1 MALFGSARDAS
12 LVRSVNRELINN
24 FVDMEVAFY
33 KLVLEDSRANIYD
46 ESDNKV
52 YYSPMRIPCLI
63 EKGEK
68 NYVGDDAGYDST
80 REGFFNFLRDDLKDS
95 NIKGNIGI
103 GHTRWATH
111 GVPNDVNAHPHSDN
125 SEEFAIIHNG
135 IIENYAEIKKD
146 LLEEGFEFKSDTD
159 TEVVAV
165 ELSRKWNGQLLK
177 TVTDVAKNLEGTY
190 ALVVTTTK
198 EEGTIV
204 AGRLMSPLVLGVGE
218 NEVFLASDSAA
229 ILEHTNKMIF
239 LENGDFV
246 EIKNGQYKLFDS
258 ELNEIER
265 EIQEIDWEVSEAE
278 KLGHDHFM
286 YKEILEQSEVIERTI
301 SGRLETTS
309 KEIPIKQ
316 DEASKYEKIWIV
328 ACGTAYHAG
337 LFGKDLFEKVLGVPV
352 SVELASEF
360 RYREPIVGEN
370 DLGIVISQSGET
382 MDTIAATELLK
393 ENGAHVLALVNVVG
407 SSLAR
412 MADSV
417 FYLHVGPE
425 IGVASTKAYLGM
437 LVGQLLL
444 AKHWDSANKLDVSF
458 DEIAELPKLIEE
470 TMDCEKQI
478 KDLSE
483 KIYKKNDIYFIGRGL
498 DYALAAEGAL
508 KLKEISY
515 LHAEALAAG
524 ELKHGT
530 LALIEDGTPIIV
542 TASQNHLLDKTTSNV
557 QEVIARGA
565 YVIAIGDNQSEK
577 LENISDEYV
586 TLPDSNEILTTV
598 ISIIPLQFIAYHVAN
613 LNGESIDQPR
623 NLAKSVTVE

>member
-1 MALFGSARDAS
+1 MCGIIGYSGPKQPLPILLGGLSR
-12 LVRSVNRELINN
+12 
-24 FVDMEVAFY
+24 
-33 KLVLEDSRANIYD
+33 LEYR
-46 ESDNKV
+46 
-52 YYSPMRIPCLI
+52 
-63 EKGEK
+63 
-68 NYVGDDAGYDST
+68 GYDSAGIAISDGENIIIEKK
-80 REGFFNFLRDDLKDS
+80 EGKLQVLKDHLLDTK
-95 NIKGNIGI
+95 IEGNIGI

-111 GVPNDVNAHPHSDN
+111 GVPSDENAHPHYDN
-125 SEEFAIIHNG
+125 NQDFALIHNG
-135 IIENYAEIKKD
+135 IIENYAEIK
-146 LLEEGFEFKSDTD
+146 EELQKEDYQFESETD

-165 ELSRKWNGQLLK
+165 ELSRQWTGNLLE
-177 TVTDVAKNLEGTY
+177 TVCKVAKELDGTY

-198 EEGTIV
+198 QSNTIV
-204 AGRLMSPLVLGVGE
+204 AGRMMSPLVLGVGDG
-218 NEVFLASDSAA
+218 EVFLASDSAA

-246 EIKNGQYKLFDS
+246 EIKNGNYQLFDI
-258 ELNEIER
+258 NMNKVTR
-265 EIQEIDWEVSEAE
+265 DIQEIDWEVSEAE
-278 KLGHDHFM
+278 KSGHDHYM

-301 SGRLETTS
+301 AGRLEVGS
-309 KEIPIKQ
+309 EEIPIDLKKAKQ
-316 DEASKYEKIWIV
+316 FEKIWIV

-393 ENGAHVLALVNVVG
+393 ENNSHVLALVNVVG

-417 FYLHVGPE
+417 LYLHVGPE

-444 AKHWDSANKLDVSF
+444 AKHWDESNKLETTF
-458 DEIAELPKLIEE
+458 NEIKQLPSLIKE
-470 TMDCEKQI
+470 TLKCEAQI
-478 KDLSE
+478 KEISKSINE
-483 KIYKKNDIYFIGRGL
+483 KKDIYFIGRGL

-530 LALIEDGTPIIV
+530 LALIQDGTPVIV
-542 TASQNHLLDKTTSNV
+542 TASQHHLLDKTTSNV
-557 QEVIARGA
+557 QEVKARGA
-565 YVIAIGDNQSEK
+565 YVIAIGDNSSKK
-577 LENISDEYV
+577 LQDISNDYV
-586 TLPDSNEILTTV
+586 TLPEASEMLSTIV
-598 ISIIPLQFIAYHVAN
+598 SIIPLQFIAYHVAN

>member
-1 MALFGSARDAS
+1 MCVIVGYSGPKETLPI
-12 LVRSVNRELINN
+12 LING
-24 FVDMEVAFY
+24 
-33 KLVLEDSRANIYD
+33 LSRLEYR
-46 ESDNKV
+46 
-52 YYSPMRIPCLI
+52 
-63 EKGEK
+63 
-68 NYVGDDAGYDST
+68 GYDSAGIAISDGDKIT
-80 REGFFNFLRDDLKDS
+80 VEKKEGKLDVLKNHLKDS
-95 NIKGNIGI
+95 NIQGNIGI

-125 SEEFAIIHNG
+125 SEEFAVIHNG
-135 IIENYAEIKKD
+135 IIENYAEIKKE

-165 ELSRKWNGQLLK
+165 ELSRKWNGELLK
-177 TVTDVAKNLEGTY
+177 TVTDVAKTLEGTY

-218 NEVFLASDSAA
+218 KEVFLASDSAA

-258 ELNEIER
+258 DLNEIER

-286 YKEILEQSEVIERTI
+286 YKEILEQAEVIERTI
-301 SGRLETTS
+301 SGRLELTS
-309 KEIPIKQ
+309 EEIPIKL

-360 RYREPIVGEN
+360 RYREPIVGAN

-444 AKHWDSANKLDVSF
+444 AKHWDSVSKLDVSF

-470 TMDCEKQI
+470 TMACEKQI
-478 KDLSE
+478 KDISE

-530 LALIEDGTPIIV
+530 LALIQDGTPIIV

-565 YVIAIGDNQSEK
+565 YVIAIGDNQSKK
-577 LENISDEYV
+577 LENISNEYV

-613 LNGESIDQPR
+613 LKGESIDQPR

>member
-1 MALFGSARDAS
+1 MCGIVGYSGPKEPLPILLGGLSR
-12 LVRSVNRELINN
+12 
-24 FVDMEVAFY
+24 
-33 KLVLEDSRANIYD
+33 LEYR
-46 ESDNKV
+46 
-52 YYSPMRIPCLI
+52 
-63 EKGEK
+63 
-68 NYVGDDAGYDST
+68 GYDSSGIAILNNNELIVEKK
-80 REGFFNFLRDDLKDS
+80 EGKLSSLIQHLDGKT
-95 NIKGNIGI
+95 IKGSIGI

-111 GVPNDVNAHPHSDN
+111 GVPSDKNAHPHSDN
-125 SEEFAIIHNG
+125 QNEFAIIHNG
-135 IIENYAEIKKD
+135 IVENYSEMKNELI
-146 LLEEGFEFKSDTD
+146 EQGYTFSSDTD

-165 ELSRKWNGQLLK
+165 ELSKEWSGDLLE
-177 TVTDVAKNLEGTY
+177 TVLNVAKKLEGTY
-190 ALVVTTTK
+190 ALVVTTVK
-198 EEGTIV
+198 QPDVIV
-204 AGRLMSPLVLGVGE
+204 AGRMMSPLVLGVGDD
-218 NEVFLASDSAA
+218 EVFLASDSAA

-246 EIKNGQYKLFDS
+246 KIENGNFELFDINKNKIS
-258 ELNEIER
+258 R
-265 EIQEIDWEVSEAE
+265 EIQVIDWEVSEAE
-278 KLGHDHFM
+278 KGGHDHFM
-286 YKEILEQSEVIERTI
+286 YKEILEQPEVIERTI
-301 SGRLETTS
+301 SGRLAGSESDIPIS
-309 KEIPIKQ
+309 KE
-316 DEASKYEKIWIV
+316 EAQKFEKIWIV

-360 RYREPIVGEN
+360 RYREPIVGKN

-393 ENGAHVLALVNVVG
+393 ENDAHVLAFVNVVG
-407 SSLAR
+407 SSIAR

-417 FYLHVGPE
+417 LYLHVGPE

-437 LVGQLLL
+437 LIGQLLV
-444 AKHWDSANKLDVSF
+444 AKHWDEENKLNISY
-458 DEIAELPKLIEE
+458 DEINGLPKLIQE
-470 TMDCEKQI
+470 TLNCEDQI
-478 KDLSE
+478 KRLSK
-483 KIYKKNDIYFIGRGL
+483 KISKKKDIYFIGRGL

-530 LALIEDGTPIIV
+530 LALIEDDTPVIV

-565 YVIAIGDNQSEK
+565 YVISIGDNSSKK
-577 LENISDEYV
+577 LEDISNEYV
-586 TLPDSNEILTTV
+586 TLPTTSEV
-598 ISIIPLQFIAYHVAN
+598 LSTIISIIPLQFIAYHVAN

>member
-1 MALFGSARDAS
+1 MCGIIGYSGPKQPLPILLDGLSR
-12 LVRSVNRELINN
+12 
-24 FVDMEVAFY
+24 
-33 KLVLEDSRANIYD
+33 LEYR
-46 ESDNKV
+46 
-52 YYSPMRIPCLI
+52 
-63 EKGEK
+63 
-68 NYVGDDAGYDST
+68 GYDSAGIAIT
-80 REGFFNFLRDDLKDS
+80 DGQNLTIEKKEGKLQVLKDHLFDKEI
-95 NIKGNIGI
+95 NGNIGI

-111 GVPNDVNAHPHSDN
+111 GVPSDENAHPHYDRN
-125 SEEFAIIHNG
+125 KDFAIIHNG
-135 IIENYAEIKKD
+135 IIENYAEMK
-146 LLEEGFEFKSDTD
+146 EELQSDDYQFESETD

-165 ELSRKWNGQLLK
+165 ELSKQWTGNLLE
-177 TVTDVAKNLEGTY
+177 TVCKVAKELDGTY

-198 EEGTIV
+198 QSDTIV
-204 AGRLMSPLVLGVGE
+204 AGRMMSPLVLGVGE
-218 NEVFLASDSAA
+218 GEVFLASDSAA

-246 EIKNGQYKLFDS
+246 EIKDGSYQLFDINMNKIS
-258 ELNEIER
+258 R
-265 EIQEIDWEVSEAE
+265 EVQEIDWKVSEAE
-278 KLGHDHFM
+278 KSGHDHFM
-286 YKEILEQSEVIERTI
+286 YKEILEQAEVIERTI
-301 SGRLETTS
+301 TGRLEIGS
-309 KEIPIKQ
+309 EEIPVDLNKAKQ
-316 DEASKYEKIWIV
+316 FEKIWIV

-360 RYREPIVGEN
+360 RYREPIVGKN
-370 DLGIVISQSGET
+370 DLAIVISQSGET

-393 ENGAHVLALVNVVG
+393 ENNVHVLALVNVVG

-417 FYLHVGPE
+417 LYLHVGPE

-444 AKHWDSANKLDVSF
+444 AKHWDESENLETTF
-458 DEIAELPKLIEE
+458 DEIKQLPSLIKE
-470 TMDCEKQI
+470 TLKCETQI
-478 KDLSE
+478 KEISKSINE
-483 KIYKKNDIYFIGRGL
+483 KKDIYFIGRGL

-530 LALIEDGTPIIV
+530 LALIENGTPVIV
-542 TASQNHLLDKTTSNV
+542 TASQHHLLDKTTSNV
-557 QEVIARGA
+557 QEVKARGA
-565 YVIAIGDNQSEK
+565 YVIAIGDNSSKK
-577 LENISDEYV
+577 LQDISNDYV
-586 TLPDSNEILTTV
+586 TLPEASEMLSTIV
-598 ISIIPLQFIAYHVAN
+598 SIIPLQFIAYHVAN

>member
-1 MALFGSARDAS
+1 MCGIIGYSGPKQPLPI
-12 LVRSVNRELINN
+12 L
-24 FVDMEVAFY
+24 
-33 KLVLEDSRANIYD
+33 LEGLSRLEY
-46 ESDNKV
+46 
-52 YYSPMRIPCLI
+52 R
-63 EKGEK
+63 
-68 NYVGDDAGYDST
+68 GYDSAGIAIT
-80 REGFFNFLRDDLKDS
+80 DGPNLTIEKKEGKLQVLKDHLL
-95 NIKGNIGI
+95 NKEINGNIGI

-111 GVPNDVNAHPHSDN
+111 GVPSDENAHPHYDRN
-125 SEEFAIIHNG
+125 KDFAIIHNG
-135 IIENYAEIKKD
+135 IIENYAEMK
-146 LLEEGFEFKSDTD
+146 EELQSDDYQFESETD

-165 ELSRKWNGQLLK
+165 ELSKQWTGNLLE
-177 TVTDVAKNLEGTY
+177 TVCKVAKELDGTY

-198 EEGTIV
+198 QSDTIV
-204 AGRLMSPLVLGVGE
+204 AGRMMSPLVLGVGE
-218 NEVFLASDSAA
+218 GEVFLASDSAA

-246 EIKNGQYKLFDS
+246 EIKDGSYQLFDINMNKIS
-258 ELNEIER
+258 R
-265 EIQEIDWEVSEAE
+265 EVQEIDWKVSEAE
-278 KLGHDHFM
+278 KSGHDHFM
-286 YKEILEQSEVIERTI
+286 YKEILEQAEVIERTLT
-301 SGRLETTS
+301 GRLEIGS
-309 KEIPIKQ
+309 EEIPVDFNKAKQ
-316 DEASKYEKIWIV
+316 FEKIWIV

-393 ENGAHVLALVNVVG
+393 ENNAHVLALVNVVG

-417 FYLHVGPE
+417 LYLHVGPE

-444 AKHWDSANKLDVSF
+444 AKHWDESENLETTF
-458 DEIAELPKLIEE
+458 DEIKQLPFLIKE
-470 TMDCEKQI
+470 TLKCESQI
-478 KDLSE
+478 KEISKSINE
-483 KIYKKNDIYFIGRGL
+483 KKDIYFIGRGL

-530 LALIEDGTPIIV
+530 LALIENGTPVIV
-542 TASQNHLLDKTTSNV
+542 TASQHHLLDKTTSNV
-557 QEVIARGA
+557 QEVKARGA
-565 YVIAIGDNQSEK
+565 YVIAIGDNSSKK
-577 LENISDEYV
+577 LQDISNDYV
-586 TLPDSNEILTTV
+586 TLPEASEMLSTIV
-598 ISIIPLQFIAYHVAN
+598 SIIPLQFIAYHVAN

>member
-1 MALFGSARDAS
+1 MCGIIGYSGPKQTLPILLGGLSR
-12 LVRSVNRELINN
+12 
-24 FVDMEVAFY
+24 
-33 KLVLEDSRANIYD
+33 LEYR
-46 ESDNKV
+46 
-52 YYSPMRIPCLI
+52 
-63 EKGEK
+63 
-68 NYVGDDAGYDST
+68 GYDSAGIAIT
-80 REGFFNFLRDDLKDS
+80 DGENLIIEKKEGKLQVLKDHLLDKE
-95 NIKGNIGI
+95 IKGNIGI

-111 GVPNDVNAHPHSDN
+111 GGPSDKNAHPHHDN
-125 SEEFAIIHNG
+125 NQDFAIIHNG
-135 IIENYAEIKKD
+135 IIENYAEMKEE
-146 LLEEGFEFKSDTD
+146 LLKEGYQFESETD
-159 TEVVAV
+159 TEVIAV
-165 ELSRKWNGQLLK
+165 ELSKQWTGNLLE
-177 TVTDVAKNLEGTY
+177 TVCQVAKDLDGTY
-190 ALVVTTTK
+190 ALVVTTVKQTN
-198 EEGTIV
+198 TIV
-204 AGRLMSPLVLGVGE
+204 AGRMMSPLVLGVGDD
-218 NEVFLASDSAA
+218 EVFLASDSAA

-246 EIKNGQYKLFDS
+246 EIKDGRYQLFDI
-258 ELNEIER
+258 NMNTITR

-278 KLGHDHFM
+278 KSGHDHFM
-286 YKEILEQSEVIERTI
+286 YKEILEQAEVIERTI
-301 SGRLETTS
+301 NGRLEVGS
-309 KEIPIKQ
+309 EEIPVDSKQ
-316 DEASKYEKIWIV
+316 AKQFEKIWIV

-393 ENGAHVLALVNVVG
+393 DNNSHVLALVNVVG

-417 FYLHVGPE
+417 LYLHVGPE

-444 AKHWDSANKLDVSF
+444 AKHWDESNKLETTF
-458 DEIAELPKLIEE
+458 DEIKQLPSLIKE
-470 TMDCEKQI
+470 TLKCEAQI
-478 KDLSE
+478 KEIS
-483 KIYKKNDIYFIGRGL
+483 KSINKKKDIYFIGRGL

-530 LALIEDGTPIIV
+530 LALIEDGTPVIV
-542 TASQNHLLDKTTSNV
+542 TASQHHLLDKTTSNV
-557 QEVIARGA
+557 QEVKARGA
-565 YVIAIGDNQSEK
+565 FVIAIGDNSSKK
-577 LENISDEYV
+577 LQDISNDYV
-586 TLPDSNEILTTV
+586 TLPEASEMLSTIV
-598 ISIIPLQFIAYHVAN
+598 SIIPLQFIAYHVAN

>member
-1 MALFGSARDAS
+1 MCGIIGYSGQ
-12 LVRSVNRELINN
+12 REPLPILL
-24 FVDMEVAFY
+24 DG
-33 KLVLEDSRANIYD
+33 LSRLEYR
-46 ESDNKV
+46 
-52 YYSPMRIPCLI
+52 
-63 EKGEK
+63 
-68 NYVGDDAGYDST
+68 GYDSAGIAIIDGESLT
-80 REGFFNFLRDDLKDS
+80 IEKKEGKLQVLKDHLVDKEI
-95 NIKGNIGI
+95 NGNIGI

-111 GVPNDVNAHPHSDN
+111 GVPSDENAHPHYDN
-125 SEEFAIIHNG
+125 NQDFAIIHNG
-135 IIENYAEIKKD
+135 IIENYAEMKEV
-146 LLEEGFEFKSDTD
+146 LLNENNEFKSETD

-165 ELSRKWNGQLLK
+165 ELSRQWTGNLLE
-177 TVTDVAKNLEGTY
+177 TVCNVAKGLEGTY
-190 ALVVTTTK
+190 ALVVTTIK
-198 EEGTIV
+198 EPETIV
-204 AGRLMSPLVLGVGE
+204 AGRMMSPLVLGVGE
-218 NEVFLASDSAA
+218 DEVFLASDSAA

-246 EIKNGQYKLFDS
+246 EIKNGQYQLFDIDM
-258 ELNEIER
+258 NEITR
-265 EIQEIDWEVSEAE
+265 EVQVIDWEVSEAE
-278 KLGHDHFM
+278 KSGHDHFM

-301 SGRLETTS
+301 TGRLELGS
-309 KEIPIKQ
+309 EQIPIDLKH
-316 DEASKYEKIWIV
+316 AKKFEKIWIV

-337 LFGKDLFEKVLGVPV
+337 LFGKDLFEKVLGIPV

-360 RYREPIVGEN
+360 RYREPIVGKN

-393 ENGAHVLALVNVVG
+393 DNGSHVLALVNVVG

-417 FYLHVGPE
+417 LYLHVGPE

-444 AKHWDSANKLDVSF
+444 AKHWDELNKLETSF
-458 DEIAELPKLIEE
+458 DEISELPFLIKKALE
-470 TMDCEKQI
+470 CEPQI
-478 KDLSE
+478 KEISKSIND
-483 KIYKKNDIYFIGRGL
+483 KKDIYFIGRGL

-530 LALIEDGTPIIV
+530 LALIEKGTPVVV
-542 TASQNHLLDKTTSNV
+542 TASQHHLLDKTTSNV
-557 QEVIARGA
+557 QEVKARGA
-565 YVIAIGDNQSEK
+565 YVIAIGDNSSKK
-577 LENISDEYV
+577 LQDISDNYV
-586 TLPDSNEILTTV
+586 TLPEASEMLSTI

>member
-1 MALFGSARDAS
+1 MCGIVGYSGPKEPLPILLGGLSR
-12 LVRSVNRELINN
+12 
-24 FVDMEVAFY
+24 
-33 KLVLEDSRANIYD
+33 LEYR
-46 ESDNKV
+46 
-52 YYSPMRIPCLI
+52 
-63 EKGEK
+63 
-68 NYVGDDAGYDST
+68 GYDSAGIAILNNNDLIVEKK
-80 REGFFNFLRDDLKDS
+80 EGKLSSLVQHLEGKT
-95 NIKGNIGI
+95 IKGNIGI

-111 GVPNDVNAHPHSDN
+111 GVPSDKNAHPHSDN
-125 SEEFAIIHNG
+125 QNEFAIIHNG
-135 IIENYAEIKKD
+135 IVENYSEMKNELI
-146 LLEEGFEFKSDTD
+146 EQGYTFSSDTD

-165 ELSRKWNGQLLK
+165 ELSKEWSGDLLE
-177 TVTDVAKNLEGTY
+177 TVLNVAKKLEGTY
-190 ALVVTTTK
+190 ALVVTTVK
-198 EEGTIV
+198 QPDVIV
-204 AGRLMSPLVLGVGE
+204 AGRMMSPLVLGVGDD
-218 NEVFLASDSAA
+218 EVFLASDSAA

-246 EIKNGQYKLFDS
+246 KIENGHFELFDINKNKIS
-258 ELNEIER
+258 R
-265 EIQEIDWEVSEAE
+265 EIQVIDWEVSEAE
-278 KLGHDHFM
+278 KGGHDHFM
-286 YKEILEQSEVIERTI
+286 YKEILEQPEVIERTI
-301 SGRLETTS
+301 SGRLAGIESDMPIS
-309 KEIPIKQ
+309 KE
-316 DEASKYEKIWIV
+316 EAQKFEKIWIV

-360 RYREPIVGEN
+360 RYREPIVGKN

-393 ENGAHVLALVNVVG
+393 ENDAHVLAFVNVVG

-417 FYLHVGPE
+417 LYLHVGPE

-437 LVGQLLL
+437 LIGQLLV
-444 AKHWDSANKLDVSF
+444 AKHWDEENKLNISY
-458 DEIAELPKLIEE
+458 DEINELPKLIQE
-470 TMDCEKQI
+470 TLNCEDQI
-478 KDLSE
+478 KSLSK
-483 KIYKKNDIYFIGRGL
+483 KISKKKDIYFIGRGL

-530 LALIEDGTPIIV
+530 LALIEDDTPVIV

-565 YVIAIGDNQSEK
+565 YVISIGDNSSKK
-577 LENISDEYV
+577 LEDISNEYV
-586 TLPDSNEILTTV
+586 TLPTTSEV
-598 ISIIPLQFIAYHVAN
+598 LSTIISIIPLQFIAYHVAN

>member
-1 MALFGSARDAS
+1 MCGIIGYSGPKQPLPI
-12 LVRSVNRELINN
+12 L
-24 FVDMEVAFY
+24 
-33 KLVLEDSRANIYD
+33 LEGLSRLEY
-46 ESDNKV
+46 
-52 YYSPMRIPCLI
+52 R
-63 EKGEK
+63 
-68 NYVGDDAGYDST
+68 GYDSAGIAIT
-80 REGFFNFLRDDLKDS
+80 DGPNLTIEKKEGKLQVLKDHLL
-95 NIKGNIGI
+95 NKEIKGNIGI

-111 GVPNDVNAHPHSDN
+111 GVPSDENAHPHYDRN
-125 SEEFAIIHNG
+125 KDFAIIHNG
-135 IIENYAEIKKD
+135 IIENYAEMK
-146 LLEEGFEFKSDTD
+146 EELQSDDYQFESETD

-165 ELSRKWNGQLLK
+165 ELSKQWTGNLLE
-177 TVTDVAKNLEGTY
+177 TVCKVAKELDGTY

-198 EEGTIV
+198 QSDTIV
-204 AGRLMSPLVLGVGE
+204 AGRMMSPLVLGVGE
-218 NEVFLASDSAA
+218 GEVFLASDSAA

-246 EIKNGQYKLFDS
+246 EIKDGSYQLFDINMNKIS
-258 ELNEIER
+258 R
-265 EIQEIDWEVSEAE
+265 EVQEIDWEVSEAE
-278 KLGHDHFM
+278 KSGHDHFM
-286 YKEILEQSEVIERTI
+286 YKEILEQAEVIERTI
-301 SGRLETTS
+301 TGRLEIGS
-309 KEIPIKQ
+309 EEIPVDFNKAKQ
-316 DEASKYEKIWIV
+316 FEKIWIV

-393 ENGAHVLALVNVVG
+393 ENNAHVLALVNVVG

-417 FYLHVGPE
+417 LYLHVGPE

-444 AKHWDSANKLDVSF
+444 AKHWDESENLETTF
-458 DEIAELPKLIEE
+458 DEIKQLPFLIKE
-470 TMDCEKQI
+470 TLKCESQI
-478 KDLSE
+478 KEISKSINE
-483 KIYKKNDIYFIGRGL
+483 KKDIYFIGRGL

-530 LALIEDGTPIIV
+530 LALIENGTPVIV
-542 TASQNHLLDKTTSNV
+542 TASQHHLLDKTTSNV
-557 QEVIARGA
+557 QEVKARGA
-565 YVIAIGDNQSEK
+565 YVIAIGDNSSKK
-577 LENISDEYV
+577 LQDISNDYV
-586 TLPDSNEILTTV
+586 TLPEASEMLSTIV
-598 ISIIPLQFIAYHVAN
+598 SIIPLQFIAYHVAN

>member
-1 MALFGSARDAS
+1 MCGIIGYSGPKQPLPILLDGLSR
-12 LVRSVNRELINN
+12 
-24 FVDMEVAFY
+24 
-33 KLVLEDSRANIYD
+33 LEYR
-46 ESDNKV
+46 
-52 YYSPMRIPCLI
+52 
-63 EKGEK
+63 
-68 NYVGDDAGYDST
+68 GYDSAGIAIT
-80 REGFFNFLRDDLKDS
+80 DGQNLTIEKKEGKLQVLKDHLFDKEI
-95 NIKGNIGI
+95 NGNIGI

-111 GVPNDVNAHPHSDN
+111 GVPSDENAHPHYDRN
-125 SEEFAIIHNG
+125 KDFAIIHNG
-135 IIENYAEIKKD
+135 IIENYAEMK
-146 LLEEGFEFKSDTD
+146 EELQSDDYQFESETD

-165 ELSRKWNGQLLK
+165 ELSKQWTGNLLE
-177 TVTDVAKNLEGTY
+177 TVCKVAKELDGTY

-198 EEGTIV
+198 QSDTIV
-204 AGRLMSPLVLGVGE
+204 AGRMMSPLVLGVGE
-218 NEVFLASDSAA
+218 GEVFLASDSAA

-239 LENGDFV
+239 IENGDFV
-246 EIKNGQYKLFDS
+246 EIKDGSYQLFDINMNKIS
-258 ELNEIER
+258 R
-265 EIQEIDWEVSEAE
+265 EVQEIDWEVSEAE
-278 KLGHDHFM
+278 KSGHDHFM
-286 YKEILEQSEVIERTI
+286 YKEILEQAEVIERTI
-301 SGRLETTS
+301 TGRLEIGS
-309 KEIPIKQ
+309 EEIPVDLNKAKQ
-316 DEASKYEKIWIV
+316 FEKIWIV

-360 RYREPIVGEN
+360 RYREPIVGKN

-393 ENGAHVLALVNVVG
+393 ENNAHVLALVNVVG

-417 FYLHVGPE
+417 LYLHVGPE

-444 AKHWDSANKLDVSF
+444 AKHWDESENLETTF
-458 DEIAELPKLIEE
+458 DEIKQLPFLIKE
-470 TMDCEKQI
+470 TLKCESQI
-478 KDLSE
+478 KEISKSINE
-483 KIYKKNDIYFIGRGL
+483 KKDIYFIGRGL

-530 LALIEDGTPIIV
+530 LALIENGTPVIV
-542 TASQNHLLDKTTSNV
+542 TASQHHLLDKTTSNV
-557 QEVIARGA
+557 QEVKARGA
-565 YVIAIGDNQSEK
+565 YVIAIGDNSSKK
-577 LENISDEYV
+577 LQDISNDYV
-586 TLPDSNEILTTV
+586 TLPEASEMLSTIV
-598 ISIIPLQFIAYHVAN
+598 SIIPLQFIAYHVAN

>member
-1 MALFGSARDAS
+1 MCGIIGYSGQRKPLPILLDGLSR
-12 LVRSVNRELINN
+12 
-24 FVDMEVAFY
+24 
-33 KLVLEDSRANIYD
+33 LEYR
-46 ESDNKV
+46 
-52 YYSPMRIPCLI
+52 
-63 EKGEK
+63 
-68 NYVGDDAGYDST
+68 GYDSAGIAIIDGESLT
-80 REGFFNFLRDDLKDS
+80 IEKKEGKLQVLKDHLVDKEI
-95 NIKGNIGI
+95 NGNIGI

-111 GVPNDVNAHPHSDN
+111 GVPSDENAHPHYDN
-125 SEEFAIIHNG
+125 NQDFAIIHNG
-135 IIENYAEIKKD
+135 IIENYAEMKEV
-146 LLEEGFEFKSDTD
+146 LLNENYEFKSETD

-165 ELSRKWNGQLLK
+165 ELSRQWTGNLLE
-177 TVTDVAKNLEGTY
+177 TVCNVAKGLEGTY
-190 ALVVTTTK
+190 ALVVITIK
-198 EEGTIV
+198 DPETIV
-204 AGRLMSPLVLGVGE
+204 AGRMMSPLVLGVGE
-218 NEVFLASDSAA
+218 DEVFLASDSAA

-246 EIKNGQYKLFDS
+246 EIKNGQYQLFDIDM
-258 ELNEIER
+258 NEITR
-265 EIQEIDWEVSEAE
+265 EVQLIDWEVSEAE
-278 KLGHDHFM
+278 KSGHDHFM

-301 SGRLETTS
+301 TGRLELGS
-309 KEIPIKQ
+309 EQIPIDLEHAK
-316 DEASKYEKIWIV
+316 KFEKIWIV

-337 LFGKDLFEKVLGVPV
+337 LFGKDLFEKVLGIPV

-360 RYREPIVGEN
+360 RYREPIVGKN

-393 ENGAHVLALVNVVG
+393 DNGSHVLALVNVVG

-417 FYLHVGPE
+417 LYLHVGPE

-444 AKHWDSANKLDVSF
+444 AKHWDEFNKLETSF
-458 DEIAELPKLIEE
+458 DEISELPFLIKKALE
-470 TMDCEKQI
+470 CEPQI
-478 KDLSE
+478 KEISKSIND
-483 KIYKKNDIYFIGRGL
+483 KKDIYFIGRGL

-530 LALIEDGTPIIV
+530 LALIEKGTPVVV
-542 TASQNHLLDKTTSNV
+542 TASQHHLLDKTTSNV
-557 QEVIARGA
+557 QEVKARGA
-565 YVIAIGDNQSEK
+565 YVIAIGDNSSKK
-577 LENISDEYV
+577 LQDISDNYV
-586 TLPDSNEILTTV
+586 TLPEASEMLSTI

>member
-1 MALFGSARDAS
+1 MCGIIGYSGPKQPLPILLDGLSR
-12 LVRSVNRELINN
+12 
-24 FVDMEVAFY
+24 
-33 KLVLEDSRANIYD
+33 LEYR
-46 ESDNKV
+46 
-52 YYSPMRIPCLI
+52 
-63 EKGEK
+63 
-68 NYVGDDAGYDST
+68 GYDSAGIAIT
-80 REGFFNFLRDDLKDS
+80 DGPNLTIEKKEGKLQVLKDHLL
-95 NIKGNIGI
+95 NTEIKGNIGI

-111 GVPNDVNAHPHSDN
+111 GVPSDENAHPHYDRN
-125 SEEFAIIHNG
+125 KDFAIIHNG
-135 IIENYAEIKKD
+135 IIENYAEMK
-146 LLEEGFEFKSDTD
+146 EELQSDDYQFESETD

-165 ELSRKWNGQLLK
+165 ELSKQWTGNLLE
-177 TVTDVAKNLEGTY
+177 TVCKVAKELDGTY

-198 EEGTIV
+198 QSDTIV
-204 AGRLMSPLVLGVGE
+204 AGRMMSPLVLGVGE
-218 NEVFLASDSAA
+218 GEVFLASDSAA

-246 EIKNGQYKLFDS
+246 EIKDGSYQLFDINMNKIS
-258 ELNEIER
+258 R
-265 EIQEIDWEVSEAE
+265 EVQEIDWEVSEAE
-278 KLGHDHFM
+278 KSGHDHFM
-286 YKEILEQSEVIERTI
+286 YKEILEQAEVIERTI
-301 SGRLETTS
+301 TGRLEIGS
-309 KEIPIKQ
+309 EEIPVDFNKAKQ
-316 DEASKYEKIWIV
+316 FEKIWIV

-393 ENGAHVLALVNVVG
+393 ENNAHVLALVNVVG

-417 FYLHVGPE
+417 LYLHVGPE

-444 AKHWDSANKLDVSF
+444 AKHWDESDNLETTF
-458 DEIAELPKLIEE
+458 DEIKQLPLLIKE
-470 TMDCEKQI
+470 TLKCESQI
-478 KDLSE
+478 KEISKSINE
-483 KIYKKNDIYFIGRGL
+483 KKDIYFIGRGL

-530 LALIEDGTPIIV
+530 LALIENGTPVIV
-542 TASQNHLLDKTTSNV
+542 TASQHHLLDKTTSNV
-557 QEVIARGA
+557 QEVKARGA
-565 YVIAIGDNQSEK
+565 YVIAIGDNSSKK
-577 LENISDEYV
+577 LQDISNDYV
-586 TLPDSNEILTTV
+586 TLPEASEMLSTIV
-598 ISIIPLQFIAYHVAN
+598 SIIPLQFIAYHVAN

>member
-1 MALFGSARDAS
+1 MCGIIGYSGPKQPLPILLDGLSR
-12 LVRSVNRELINN
+12 
-24 FVDMEVAFY
+24 
-33 KLVLEDSRANIYD
+33 LEYR
-46 ESDNKV
+46 
-52 YYSPMRIPCLI
+52 
-63 EKGEK
+63 
-68 NYVGDDAGYDST
+68 GYDSAGIAIT
-80 REGFFNFLRDDLKDS
+80 DGQNLTIEKKEGKLQVLKDHLL
-95 NIKGNIGI
+95 NKEINGNIGI

-111 GVPNDVNAHPHSDN
+111 GVPSDENAHPHYDRN
-125 SEEFAIIHNG
+125 KDFAIIHNG
-135 IIENYAEIKKD
+135 IIENYAEMK
-146 LLEEGFEFKSDTD
+146 EELQSDDYQFESETD

-165 ELSRKWNGQLLK
+165 ELSKQWTGNLLE
-177 TVTDVAKNLEGTY
+177 TVCKVAKELDGTY

-198 EEGTIV
+198 QSDTIV
-204 AGRLMSPLVLGVGE
+204 AGRMMSPLVLGVGE
-218 NEVFLASDSAA
+218 GEVFLASDSAA

-246 EIKNGQYKLFDS
+246 EIKDGSYQLFDINMNKIS
-258 ELNEIER
+258 R
-265 EIQEIDWEVSEAE
+265 EVQEIDWEVSEAE
-278 KLGHDHFM
+278 KSGHDHFM
-286 YKEILEQSEVIERTI
+286 YKEILEQAEVIERTI
-301 SGRLETTS
+301 TGRLEIGS
-309 KEIPIKQ
+309 EEIPVDLNMAKQ
-316 DEASKYEKIWIV
+316 FEKIWIV

-393 ENGAHVLALVNVVG
+393 ENNAHVLALVNVVG

-417 FYLHVGPE
+417 LYLHVGPE

-444 AKHWDSANKLDVSF
+444 AKHWDESDNLETTF
-458 DEIAELPKLIEE
+458 DEIKQLPLLIKE
-470 TMDCEKQI
+470 TLKCESQI
-478 KDLSE
+478 KEISKSINE
-483 KIYKKNDIYFIGRGL
+483 KKDIYFIGRGL

-530 LALIEDGTPIIV
+530 LALIENGTPVIV
-542 TASQNHLLDKTTSNV
+542 TASQHHLLDKTTSNV
-557 QEVIARGA
+557 QEVRARGA
-565 YVIAIGDNQSEK
+565 YVIAIGDNSSKK
-577 LENISDEYV
+577 LQDISNDYV
-586 TLPDSNEILTTV
+586 TLPEASEMLSTIV
-598 ISIIPLQFIAYHVAN
+598 SIIPLQFIAYHVAN

>member
-1 MALFGSARDAS
+1 MCGIVGYSGPKEPLPILLGGLSR
-12 LVRSVNRELINN
+12 
-24 FVDMEVAFY
+24 
-33 KLVLEDSRANIYD
+33 LEYR
-46 ESDNKV
+46 
-52 YYSPMRIPCLI
+52 
-63 EKGEK
+63 
-68 NYVGDDAGYDST
+68 GYDSAGIAILNNNDLIVEKK
-80 REGFFNFLRDDLKDS
+80 EGKLSSLVQHLEGKT
-95 NIKGNIGI
+95 IKGNIGI

-111 GVPNDVNAHPHSDN
+111 GVPSDKNAHPHLDN
-125 SEEFAIIHNG
+125 QNEFAIIHNG
-135 IIENYAEIKKD
+135 IVENYSEMKNELI
-146 LLEEGFEFKSDTD
+146 EQGYTFSSDTD

-165 ELSRKWNGQLLK
+165 ELSKEWSGDLLE
-177 TVTDVAKNLEGTY
+177 TVLNVAKKLEGTY
-190 ALVVTTTK
+190 ALVVTTVK
-198 EEGTIV
+198 QPDVIV
-204 AGRLMSPLVLGVGE
+204 AGRMMSPLVLGVGDD
-218 NEVFLASDSAA
+218 EVFLASDSAA

-246 EIKNGQYKLFDS
+246 KIENGHFELFDINKNKIS
-258 ELNEIER
+258 R
-265 EIQEIDWEVSEAE
+265 EIQVIDWEVSEAE
-278 KLGHDHFM
+278 KGGHDHFM
-286 YKEILEQSEVIERTI
+286 YKEILEQPEVIERTI
-301 SGRLETTS
+301 SGRLAGIESDIPIS
-309 KEIPIKQ
+309 KE
-316 DEASKYEKIWIV
+316 EAQKFEKIWIV

-360 RYREPIVGEN
+360 RYREPIVGKN

-393 ENGAHVLALVNVVG
+393 ENDAHVLAFVNVVG

-417 FYLHVGPE
+417 LYLHVGPE

-437 LVGQLLL
+437 LIGQLLV
-444 AKHWDSANKLDVSF
+444 AKHWDEENKLNISY
-458 DEIAELPKLIEE
+458 DEINELPKLIQE
-470 TMDCEKQI
+470 TLNCEDQI
-478 KDLSE
+478 KSLSK
-483 KIYKKNDIYFIGRGL
+483 KISKKKDIYFIGRGL

-530 LALIEDGTPIIV
+530 LALIEDDTPVIV

-565 YVIAIGDNQSEK
+565 YVISIGDNSSKK
-577 LENISDEYV
+577 LEDISNEYV
-586 TLPDSNEILTTV
+586 TLPTTSEV
-598 ISIIPLQFIAYHVAN
+598 LSTIISIIPLQFIAYHVAN

>member
-1 MALFGSARDAS
+1 MCGIIGYSGPKQPLPILLGGLSR
-12 LVRSVNRELINN
+12 
-24 FVDMEVAFY
+24 
-33 KLVLEDSRANIYD
+33 LEYR
-46 ESDNKV
+46 
-52 YYSPMRIPCLI
+52 
-63 EKGEK
+63 
-68 NYVGDDAGYDST
+68 GYDSAGIAISDGENIIIEKK
-80 REGFFNFLRDDLKDS
+80 EGKLQVLKDHLLDTK
-95 NIKGNIGI
+95 IKGNIGI

-111 GVPNDVNAHPHSDN
+111 GVPSDENAHPHYDN
-125 SEEFAIIHNG
+125 NQDFAIIHNG
-135 IIENYAEIKKD
+135 IIENYAEIK
-146 LLEEGFEFKSDTD
+146 EELQKEDYQFESETD

-165 ELSRKWNGQLLK
+165 ELSRQWTGNLLE
-177 TVTDVAKNLEGTY
+177 TVCKVAKELDGTY

-198 EEGTIV
+198 QSNTIV
-204 AGRLMSPLVLGVGE
+204 AGRMMSPLVLGVGDG
-218 NEVFLASDSAA
+218 EVFLASDSAA

-246 EIKNGQYKLFDS
+246 EIKNGNYQLFDI
-258 ELNEIER
+258 NMNKVTR
-265 EIQEIDWEVSEAE
+265 DIQEIDWEVSEAE
-278 KLGHDHFM
+278 KLGHDHYM

-301 SGRLETTS
+301 AGRLEVGS
-309 KEIPIKQ
+309 EEIPIDLKKAKQ
-316 DEASKYEKIWIV
+316 FEKIWIV

-393 ENGAHVLALVNVVG
+393 ENNSHVLALVNVVG

-417 FYLHVGPE
+417 LYLHVGPE

-444 AKHWDSANKLDVSF
+444 AKHWDESNKLETTF
-458 DEIAELPKLIEE
+458 NEIKQLPSLIKE
-470 TMDCEKQI
+470 TLKCEAQI
-478 KDLSE
+478 KEISKSINE
-483 KIYKKNDIYFIGRGL
+483 KKDIYFIGRGL

-530 LALIEDGTPIIV
+530 LALIQDGTPVIV
-542 TASQNHLLDKTTSNV
+542 TASQHHLLDKTTSNV
-557 QEVIARGA
+557 QEVKARGA
-565 YVIAIGDNQSEK
+565 YVIAIGDNSSKK
-577 LENISDEYV
+577 LQDISNDYV
-586 TLPDSNEILTTV
+586 TLPEASEMLSTIV
-598 ISIIPLQFIAYHVAN
+598 SIIPLQFIAYHVAN

>member
-1 MALFGSARDAS
+1 MNRNNLKQSLLQPARWNGDIMCGIVGYS
-12 LVRSVNRELINN
+12 GPKEPLPILING
-24 FVDMEVAFY
+24 
-33 KLVLEDSRANIYD
+33 LSRLEYR
-46 ESDNKV
+46 
-52 YYSPMRIPCLI
+52 
-63 EKGEK
+63 
-68 NYVGDDAGYDST
+68 GYDSAGIAISDGNKIT
-80 REGFFNFLRDDLKDS
+80 IEKKEGKLDVLKDHLKDN
-95 NIKGNIGI
+95 NIKGNVGI

-146 LLEEGFEFKSDTD
+146 LLEKGFKFKSDTD

-177 TVTDVAKNLEGTY
+177 TVTDVAKTLEGTY
-190 ALVVTTTK
+190 ALVVTTTR

-278 KLGHDHFM
+278 KLGYDHFM

-301 SGRLETTS
+301 SGRLEKNS
-309 KEIPIKQ
+309 KELPIKQ

-458 DEIAELPKLIEE
+458 NEIAELPKLIEE
-470 TMDCEKQI
+470 TMACEKQI
-478 KDLSE
+478 KYISE
-483 KIYKKNDIYFIGRGL
+483 IICKKNDIYFIGRGL

>member
-1 MALFGSARDAS
+1 MCGIIGYSGPEEPLPILLGGLSR
-12 LVRSVNRELINN
+12 
-24 FVDMEVAFY
+24 
-33 KLVLEDSRANIYD
+33 LEYR
-46 ESDNKV
+46 
-52 YYSPMRIPCLI
+52 
-63 EKGEK
+63 
-68 NYVGDDAGYDST
+68 GYDSAGIAIT
-80 REGFFNFLRDDLKDS
+80 DGDNITIEKKEGKLQVLKDHLLDAK
-95 NIKGNIGI
+95 IKGNIGI

-111 GVPNDVNAHPHSDN
+111 GVPSDENAHPHYDN
-125 SEEFAIIHNG
+125 NQDFAIIHNG
-135 IIENYAEIKKD
+135 IIENYAEIK
-146 LLEEGFEFKSDTD
+146 EELQKEDYQFESETD

-165 ELSRKWNGQLLK
+165 ELSRQWTGNLLE
-177 TVTDVAKNLEGTY
+177 TVCKVAKELDGTY

-198 EEGTIV
+198 QSNTIV
-204 AGRLMSPLVLGVGE
+204 AGRMMSPLVLGVGDG
-218 NEVFLASDSAA
+218 EVFLASDSAA

-246 EIKNGQYKLFDS
+246 EIKDGSYQLFDI
-258 ELNEIER
+258 NMNKVTR
-265 EIQEIDWEVSEAE
+265 DIQEIDWEVSEAE
-278 KLGHDHFM
+278 KSGYDHYM

-301 SGRLETTS
+301 TGRLEVGS
-309 KEIPIKQ
+309 EEIPIDLKKAKQ
-316 DEASKYEKIWIV
+316 FEKIWIV

-393 ENGAHVLALVNVVG
+393 ENNSHVLALVNVVG

-417 FYLHVGPE
+417 LYLHVGPE

-444 AKHWDSANKLDVSF
+444 AKHWDESNKLETTF
-458 DEIAELPKLIEE
+458 DEIKQLPSLIKE
-470 TMDCEKQI
+470 TLKCEGQI
-478 KDLSE
+478 KEISKSINE
-483 KIYKKNDIYFIGRGL
+483 KKDIYFIGRGL

-530 LALIEDGTPIIV
+530 LALIQDGTPVIV
-542 TASQNHLLDKTTSNV
+542 TASQHHLLDKTTSNV
-557 QEVIARGA
+557 QEVKARGA
-565 YVIAIGDNQSEK
+565 YVIAIGDNSSKK
-577 LENISDEYV
+577 LQDISNDYV
-586 TLPDSNEILTTV
+586 TLPEASEMLSTIV
-598 ISIIPLQFIAYHVAN
+598 SIIPLQFIAYHVAN

>member
-1 MALFGSARDAS
+1 MCGIIGYSGPKQPLPILLDGLSR
-12 LVRSVNRELINN
+12 
-24 FVDMEVAFY
+24 
-33 KLVLEDSRANIYD
+33 LEYR
-46 ESDNKV
+46 
-52 YYSPMRIPCLI
+52 
-63 EKGEK
+63 
-68 NYVGDDAGYDST
+68 GYDSAGIAIT
-80 REGFFNFLRDDLKDS
+80 DGQNLTIEKKEGKLQVLKDHLFDKEI
-95 NIKGNIGI
+95 NGNIGI

-111 GVPNDVNAHPHSDN
+111 GVPSDENAHPHYDRN
-125 SEEFAIIHNG
+125 KDFAIIHNG
-135 IIENYAEIKKD
+135 IIENYAEMK
-146 LLEEGFEFKSDTD
+146 EELQSDDYQFESETD

-165 ELSRKWNGQLLK
+165 ELSKQWTGNLLE
-177 TVTDVAKNLEGTY
+177 TVCKVAKELDGTY

-198 EEGTIV
+198 QSDTIV
-204 AGRLMSPLVLGVGE
+204 AGRMMSPLVLGVGE
-218 NEVFLASDSAA
+218 GEVFLASDSAA

-246 EIKNGQYKLFDS
+246 EIKDGSYQLFDINMNKIS
-258 ELNEIER
+258 R
-265 EIQEIDWEVSEAE
+265 EVQEIDWKVSEAE
-278 KLGHDHFM
+278 KSGHDHFM
-286 YKEILEQSEVIERTI
+286 YKEILEQAEVIERTI
-301 SGRLETTS
+301 TGRLEIGS
-309 KEIPIKQ
+309 EEIPVDLNKAKQ
-316 DEASKYEKIWIV
+316 FEKIWIV

-393 ENGAHVLALVNVVG
+393 ENNAHVLALVNVVG

-417 FYLHVGPE
+417 LYLHVGPE

-444 AKHWDSANKLDVSF
+444 AKHWDESENLETTF
-458 DEIAELPKLIEE
+458 DEIKQLPSLIKE
-470 TMDCEKQI
+470 TLKCETQI
-478 KDLSE
+478 KEISKSINE
-483 KIYKKNDIYFIGRGL
+483 KKDIYFIGRGL

-515 LHAEALAAG
+515 LHAEALAAC

-530 LALIEDGTPIIV
+530 LALIENGTPVIV
-542 TASQNHLLDKTTSNV
+542 TASQHHLLDKTTSNV
-557 QEVIARGA
+557 QEVKARGA
-565 YVIAIGDNQSEK
+565 YVIAIGDNSSKK
-577 LENISDEYV
+577 LQDISNDYV
-586 TLPDSNEILTTV
+586 TLPEASEMLSTIV
-598 ISIIPLQFIAYHVAN
+598 SIIPLQFIAYHVAN

>member
-1 MALFGSARDAS
+1 MCGIIGYSGPEEPLPILLGGLSR
-12 LVRSVNRELINN
+12 
-24 FVDMEVAFY
+24 
-33 KLVLEDSRANIYD
+33 LEYR
-46 ESDNKV
+46 
-52 YYSPMRIPCLI
+52 
-63 EKGEK
+63 
-68 NYVGDDAGYDST
+68 GYDSAGIAIT
-80 REGFFNFLRDDLKDS
+80 DGDNITIEKKEGKLQVLKDHLLDAK
-95 NIKGNIGI
+95 IKGNIGI

-111 GVPNDVNAHPHSDN
+111 GVPSDENAHPHYDN
-125 SEEFAIIHNG
+125 NQDFAIIHNG
-135 IIENYAEIKKD
+135 IIENYAEIK
-146 LLEEGFEFKSDTD
+146 EELQKEDYQFESETD

-165 ELSRKWNGQLLK
+165 ELSRQWTGNLLE
-177 TVTDVAKNLEGTY
+177 TVCKVAKELDGTY

-198 EEGTIV
+198 QSNTIV
-204 AGRLMSPLVLGVGE
+204 AGRMMSPLVLGVGDG
-218 NEVFLASDSAA
+218 EVFLASDSAA

-246 EIKNGQYKLFDS
+246 EIKDGSYQLFDI
-258 ELNEIER
+258 NMNKVTR
-265 EIQEIDWEVSEAE
+265 DIQEIDWEVSEAE
-278 KLGHDHFM
+278 KSGHDHYM

-301 SGRLETTS
+301 TGRLEVGS
-309 KEIPIKQ
+309 EEIPIDLKKAKQ
-316 DEASKYEKIWIV
+316 FEKIWIV

-393 ENGAHVLALVNVVG
+393 ENNSHVLALVNVVG

-417 FYLHVGPE
+417 LYLHVGPE

-444 AKHWDSANKLDVSF
+444 AKHWDESNKLETTF
-458 DEIAELPKLIEE
+458 NEIKQLPSLIKE
-470 TMDCEKQI
+470 TLKCEAQI
-478 KDLSE
+478 KEISKSINE
-483 KIYKKNDIYFIGRGL
+483 KKDIYFIGRGL

-530 LALIEDGTPIIV
+530 LALIQDGTPVIV
-542 TASQNHLLDKTTSNV
+542 TASQHHLLDKTTSNV
-557 QEVIARGA
+557 QEVKARGA
-565 YVIAIGDNQSEK
+565 YVIAIGDNSSKK
-577 LENISDEYV
+577 LQDISNDYV
-586 TLPDSNEILTTV
+586 TLPEASEMLSTIV
-598 ISIIPLQFIAYHVAN
+598 SIIPLQFIAYHVAN

>member
-1 MALFGSARDAS
+1 MCGIIGYSGPKQPLPILLDGLSR
-12 LVRSVNRELINN
+12 
-24 FVDMEVAFY
+24 
-33 KLVLEDSRANIYD
+33 LEYR
-46 ESDNKV
+46 
-52 YYSPMRIPCLI
+52 
-63 EKGEK
+63 
-68 NYVGDDAGYDST
+68 GYDSAGIAIT
-80 REGFFNFLRDDLKDS
+80 DGQNLTIEKKEGKLQVLKDHLFDKEI
-95 NIKGNIGI
+95 NGNIGI

-111 GVPNDVNAHPHSDN
+111 GVPSDENAHPHYDRN
-125 SEEFAIIHNG
+125 KDFAIIHNG
-135 IIENYAEIKKD
+135 IIENYAEMK
-146 LLEEGFEFKSDTD
+146 EELQSDDYQFESETD

-165 ELSRKWNGQLLK
+165 ELSKQWTGNLLE
-177 TVTDVAKNLEGTY
+177 TVCKVAKELDGTY

-198 EEGTIV
+198 QSDTIV
-204 AGRLMSPLVLGVGE
+204 AGRMMSPLVLGVGE
-218 NEVFLASDSAA
+218 GEVFLASDSAA

-246 EIKNGQYKLFDS
+246 EIKDGSYQLFDINMNKIS
-258 ELNEIER
+258 R
-265 EIQEIDWEVSEAE
+265 EVQEIDWKVSEAE
-278 KLGHDHFM
+278 KSGHDHFM
-286 YKEILEQSEVIERTI
+286 YKEILEQAEVIERTI
-301 SGRLETTS
+301 TGRLEIGS
-309 KEIPIKQ
+309 EEIPVDLNKAKQ
-316 DEASKYEKIWIV
+316 FEKIWIV

-360 RYREPIVGEN
+360 RYREPIVGKN

-393 ENGAHVLALVNVVG
+393 ENNAHVLALVNVVG

-417 FYLHVGPE
+417 LYLHVGPE

-444 AKHWDSANKLDVSF
+444 AKHWDESENLETTF
-458 DEIAELPKLIEE
+458 DEIKQLPFLIKE
-470 TMDCEKQI
+470 TLKCESQI
-478 KDLSE
+478 KEISKSINE
-483 KIYKKNDIYFIGRGL
+483 KKDIYFIGRGL

-524 ELKHGT
+524 DLKHGT
-530 LALIEDGTPIIV
+530 LALIENGTPVIV
-542 TASQNHLLDKTTSNV
+542 TASQHHLLDKTTSNV
-557 QEVIARGA
+557 QEVKARGA
-565 YVIAIGDNQSEK
+565 YVIAIGDNSSKK
-577 LENISDEYV
+577 LQDISNDYV
-586 TLPDSNEILTTV
+586 TLPEASEMLSTIV
-598 ISIIPLQFIAYHVAN
+598 SIIPLQFIAYHVAN

>member
-1 MALFGSARDAS
+1 MCGIIGYSGPKQPLPILLDGLSR
-12 LVRSVNRELINN
+12 
-24 FVDMEVAFY
+24 
-33 KLVLEDSRANIYD
+33 LEYR
-46 ESDNKV
+46 
-52 YYSPMRIPCLI
+52 
-63 EKGEK
+63 
-68 NYVGDDAGYDST
+68 GYDSAGIAIT
-80 REGFFNFLRDDLKDS
+80 DGQNLTIEKKEGKLQVLK
-95 NIKGNIGI
+95 NHLLNKEINGNIGI

-111 GVPNDVNAHPHSDN
+111 GVPSDENAHPHYDRDKD
-125 SEEFAIIHNG
+125 FAIIHNG
-135 IIENYAEIKKD
+135 IIENYAEMK
-146 LLEEGFEFKSDTD
+146 EELQRDNYQFESETD

-165 ELSRKWNGQLLK
+165 ELSNQWTGNLLE
-177 TVTDVAKNLEGTY
+177 TVCKVAKELVGTY

-198 EEGTIV
+198 QPDTIV
-204 AGRLMSPLVLGVGE
+204 AGRMMSPLVLGVGE
-218 NEVFLASDSAA
+218 GEVFLASDSAA

-246 EIKNGQYKLFDS
+246 EIKDGSYQLFDINMNKIS
-258 ELNEIER
+258 R
-265 EIQEIDWEVSEAE
+265 EIQEIDWKVSEAE
-278 KLGHDHFM
+278 KSGHDHFM
-286 YKEILEQSEVIERTI
+286 YKEILEQAEVIERTI
-301 SGRLETTS
+301 TGRLEIGS
-309 KEIPIKQ
+309 EEIPVNLNMAKQ
-316 DEASKYEKIWIV
+316 FEKIWIV

-393 ENGAHVLALVNVVG
+393 ENDAHVLALVNVVG

-417 FYLHVGPE
+417 LYLHVGPE

-444 AKHWDSANKLDVSF
+444 AKHWDESENLETTF
-458 DEIAELPKLIEE
+458 DEIKQLPLLIKE
-470 TMDCEKQI
+470 TLKCESQI
-478 KDLSE
+478 KEISKSINE
-483 KIYKKNDIYFIGRGL
+483 KKDIYFIGRGL

-530 LALIEDGTPIIV
+530 LALIENGTPVIV
-542 TASQNHLLDKTTSNV
+542 TASQHHLLDKTTSNV
-557 QEVIARGA
+557 QEVKARGA
-565 YVIAIGDNQSEK
+565 YVIAIGDNSSKK
-577 LENISDEYV
+577 LQDISNDYV
-586 TLPDSNEILTTV
+586 TLPEASEMLSTIV
-598 ISIIPLQFIAYHVAN
+598 SIIPLQFIAYHVAN

>member
-1 MALFGSARDAS
+1 MCGIVGYSGPKEPLAI
-12 LVRSVNRELINN
+12 LING
-24 FVDMEVAFY
+24 
-33 KLVLEDSRANIYD
+33 LSRLEYR
-46 ESDNKV
+46 
-52 YYSPMRIPCLI
+52 
-63 EKGEK
+63 
-68 NYVGDDAGYDST
+68 GYDSAGIAISDGNKIT
-80 REGFFNFLRDDLKDS
+80 VEKKEGKLDVLKNHLKDS

-177 TVTDVAKNLEGTY
+177 TVTDVAKTLEGTY

-278 KLGHDHFM
+278 KLGYDHFM

-444 AKHWDSANKLDVSF
+444 AKHWDSQNKLDVSF

-470 TMDCEKQI
+470 TMGCEKQI

>member
-1 MALFGSARDAS
+1 MCGIIGYSGPKEPLPI
-12 LVRSVNRELINN
+12 LISG
-24 FVDMEVAFY
+24 
-33 KLVLEDSRANIYD
+33 LSRLEYR
-46 ESDNKV
+46 
-52 YYSPMRIPCLI
+52 
-63 EKGEK
+63 
-68 NYVGDDAGYDST
+68 GYDSAGVALIDGDNLSIEKK
-80 REGFFNFLRDDLKDS
+80 EGKLSVLKEHLEGAS
-95 NIKGNIGI
+95 IKGNIGI

-111 GVPNDVNAHPHSDN
+111 GVPSDVNAHPHADN
-125 SEEFAIIHNG
+125 ANEFAIIHNG
-135 IIENYAEIKKD
+135 IIENYAELKD
-146 LLEEGFEFKSDTD
+146 DLIQDDYSFISETD

-165 ELSRKWNGQLLK
+165 ELSRKWNGELLD
-177 TVTDVAKNLEGTY
+177 TVLDVAKSLDGTY
-190 ALVVTTTK
+190 ALVVTSTK
-198 EEGTIV
+198 QPGTIV
-204 AGRLMSPLVLGVGE
+204 AGRMMSPLVLGVGE
-218 NEVFLASDSAA
+218 GEVFLASDSAA
-229 ILEHTNKMIF
+229 ILEYTNKMIF

-246 EIKNGQYKLFDS
+246 EINDGNFTLYDIEKNVITRD
-258 ELNEIER
+258 
-265 EIQEIDWEVSEAE
+265 IQVIDWEVSEAE
-278 KLGHDHFM
+278 KAGHDHFM
-286 YKEILEQSEVIERTI
+286 YKEILEQAEVIERTI
-301 SGRLETTS
+301 AGRIEKNST
-309 KEIPIKQ
+309 EIPIHLDK
-316 DEASKYEKIWIV
+316 AKKFEKIWIV

-360 RYREPIVGEN
+360 RYREPIIGKN
-370 DLGIVISQSGET
+370 DLAIVISQSGET

-393 ENGAHVLALVNVVG
+393 ENGSHVLALVNVVG

-444 AKHWDSANKLDVSF
+444 AKHWDSNNKLDTSLE
-458 DEIAELPKLIEE
+458 EIKALPSLIEE
-470 TMDCEKQI
+470 ALKCEDQVKEI
-478 KDLSE
+478 SKL
-483 KIYKKNDIYFIGRGL
+483 IYKKKDIYFIGRGL

-530 LALIEDGTPIIV
+530 LALIEEGTPVIV
-542 TASQNHLLDKTTSNV
+542 TASQRHLLDKTTSNV

-565 YVIAIGDNQSEK
+565 YVIAVGDVSSKKLKDISNNYIALPETSEM
-577 LENISDEYV
+577 LSTI
-586 TLPDSNEILTTV
+586 

>member
-1 MALFGSARDAS
+1 MCGIIGYSGPKQPLPILLAGLSR
-12 LVRSVNRELINN
+12 
-24 FVDMEVAFY
+24 
-33 KLVLEDSRANIYD
+33 LEYR
-46 ESDNKV
+46 
-52 YYSPMRIPCLI
+52 
-63 EKGEK
+63 
-68 NYVGDDAGYDST
+68 GYDSAGIAIT
-80 REGFFNFLRDDLKDS
+80 DGKNLIIEKKQGKLQVLKDHLS
-95 NIKGNIGI
+95 DKKINGNIGI

-111 GVPNDVNAHPHSDN
+111 GVPSDENAHPHYDN
-125 SEEFAIIHNG
+125 NQDFAIIHNG
-135 IIENYAEIKKD
+135 IIENYDEMKEE
-146 LLEEGFEFKSDTD
+146 LLKEDYQFESETD

-165 ELSRKWNGQLLK
+165 ELSKRWTGNLLE
-177 TVTDVAKNLEGTY
+177 TVCKVAKDLDGTY
-190 ALVVTTTK
+190 ALVVTTVK
-198 EEGTIV
+198 QPDTIV
-204 AGRLMSPLVLGVGE
+204 AGRMMSPLVLGVGE
-218 NEVFLASDSAA
+218 GEVFLASDSAA

-246 EIKNGQYKLFDS
+246 EIKDGNYELFDINMNKIS
-258 ELNEIER
+258 R

-278 KLGHDHFM
+278 KSGHDHFM
-286 YKEILEQSEVIERTI
+286 YKEILEQADVIERTI
-301 SGRLETTS
+301 TGRLEVGS
-309 KEIPIKQ
+309 EEIPVDLKQ
-316 DEASKYEKIWIV
+316 AKEFEKIWIV

-337 LFGKDLFEKVLGVPV
+337 LFGKDLFEKVLGVSV

-370 DLGIVISQSGET
+370 DLAIVISQSGET

-393 ENGAHVLALVNVVG
+393 ENNAHVLALVNVVG

-417 FYLHVGPE
+417 LYLHVGPE

-444 AKHWDSANKLDVSF
+444 AKHWDESSNLETTF
-458 DEIAELPKLIEE
+458 EEIEQLPSLIKETLKCESEIKEISKLINNQ
-470 TMDCEKQI
+470 K
-478 KDLSE
+478 
-483 KIYKKNDIYFIGRGL
+483 DIYFIGRGL

-530 LALIEDGTPIIV
+530 LALIEDGTPVIV
-542 TASQNHLLDKTTSNV
+542 TASQHHLLDKTTSNV
-557 QEVIARGA
+557 QEVKARGA
-565 YVIAIGDNQSEK
+565 FVIAIGNNSSKK
-577 LENISDEYV
+577 LQDISNDYV
-586 TLPDSNEILTTV
+586 TLPEASEMLSTIV
-598 ISIIPLQFIAYHVAN
+598 SIIPLQFIAYHVAK

>member
-1 MALFGSARDAS
+1 MCGIIGYSGQ
-12 LVRSVNRELINN
+12 REPLPILL
-24 FVDMEVAFY
+24 DG
-33 KLVLEDSRANIYD
+33 LSRLEYR
-46 ESDNKV
+46 
-52 YYSPMRIPCLI
+52 
-63 EKGEK
+63 
-68 NYVGDDAGYDST
+68 GYDSAGIAIIDGESLT
-80 REGFFNFLRDDLKDS
+80 IEKKEVKLQVLKDHLVDKEI
-95 NIKGNIGI
+95 NGNIGI

-111 GVPNDVNAHPHSDN
+111 GVPSDENAHPHYDN
-125 SEEFAIIHNG
+125 NQDFAIIHNG
-135 IIENYAEIKKD
+135 IIENYAEMKEV
-146 LLEEGFEFKSDTD
+146 LLNENNEFKSETD

-165 ELSRKWNGQLLK
+165 ELSRQWTGNLLE
-177 TVTDVAKNLEGTY
+177 TVCNVAKGLEGTY
-190 ALVVTTTK
+190 ALVVTTIK
-198 EEGTIV
+198 EPETIV
-204 AGRLMSPLVLGVGE
+204 AGRMMSPLVLGVGE
-218 NEVFLASDSAA
+218 DEVFLASDSAA

-246 EIKNGQYKLFDS
+246 QIKNGQYQLFDIDM
-258 ELNEIER
+258 NEITR
-265 EIQEIDWEVSEAE
+265 EVQVIDWEVSEAE
-278 KLGHDHFM
+278 KSGHDHFM

-301 SGRLETTS
+301 TGRLELGS
-309 KEIPIKQ
+309 EQIPIDLKH
-316 DEASKYEKIWIV
+316 AKKFEKIWIV

-337 LFGKDLFEKVLGVPV
+337 LFGKDLFEKVLGIPV

-360 RYREPIVGEN
+360 RYREPIVGKN

-393 ENGAHVLALVNVVG
+393 DNGSHVLALVNVVG

-417 FYLHVGPE
+417 LYLHVGPE

-444 AKHWDSANKLDVSF
+444 AKHWDEFNKLETSF
-458 DEIAELPKLIEE
+458 DEISELPFLIKKALE
-470 TMDCEKQI
+470 CEPQI
-478 KDLSE
+478 KEISKSIND
-483 KIYKKNDIYFIGRGL
+483 KKDIYFIGRGL

-530 LALIEDGTPIIV
+530 LALIEKGTPVVV
-542 TASQNHLLDKTTSNV
+542 TASQHHLLDKTTSNV
-557 QEVIARGA
+557 QEVKARGA
-565 YVIAIGDNQSEK
+565 YVIAIGDNSSKK
-577 LENISDEYV
+577 LQDISDNYV
-586 TLPDSNEILTTV
+586 TLPEASEMLSTI

>member
-1 MALFGSARDAS
+1 MCGIIGYSGPKEPLPI
-12 LVRSVNRELINN
+12 LISG
-24 FVDMEVAFY
+24 
-33 KLVLEDSRANIYD
+33 LSRLEYR
-46 ESDNKV
+46 
-52 YYSPMRIPCLI
+52 
-63 EKGEK
+63 
-68 NYVGDDAGYDST
+68 GYDSAGVALIDGDNLSIEKK
-80 REGFFNFLRDDLKDS
+80 EGKLSVLKEHLEGAS
-95 NIKGNIGI
+95 IKGNIGI

-111 GVPNDVNAHPHSDN
+111 GVPSDVNAHPHADN
-125 SEEFAIIHNG
+125 ANEFAIIHNG
-135 IIENYAEIKKD
+135 IIENYAELKD
-146 LLEEGFEFKSDTD
+146 DLIQDDYSFISETD

-165 ELSRKWNGQLLK
+165 ELSRKWNGELLD
-177 TVTDVAKNLEGTY
+177 TVLDVAKSLDGTY
-190 ALVVTTTK
+190 ALVVTSTK
-198 EEGTIV
+198 QPGTIV
-204 AGRLMSPLVLGVGE
+204 AGRMMSPLVLGVGE
-218 NEVFLASDSAA
+218 GEVFLASDSAA
-229 ILEHTNKMIF
+229 ILEYTNKMIF

-246 EIKNGQYKLFDS
+246 EINDGNFTLYDIEKNVITRD
-258 ELNEIER
+258 
-265 EIQEIDWEVSEAE
+265 IQVIDWEVSEAE
-278 KLGHDHFM
+278 KAGHDHFM
-286 YKEILEQSEVIERTI
+286 YKEILEQAEVIERTI
-301 SGRLETTS
+301 AGRIEKNST
-309 KEIPIKQ
+309 EIPIHLDK
-316 DEASKYEKIWIV
+316 AKKFEKIWIV

-360 RYREPIVGEN
+360 RYREPIIGKN
-370 DLGIVISQSGET
+370 DLAIVISQSGET

-393 ENGAHVLALVNVVG
+393 ENGSHVLALVNVVG

-412 MADSV
+412 LADSV

-444 AKHWDSANKLDVSF
+444 AKHWDSNNKLDTSLE
-458 DEIAELPKLIEE
+458 EIKALPSLIEE
-470 TMDCEKQI
+470 ALKCEDQVKQI
-478 KDLSE
+478 SKL
-483 KIYKKNDIYFIGRGL
+483 IYKKKDIYFIGRGL

-530 LALIEDGTPIIV
+530 LALIEEGTPVIV
-542 TASQNHLLDKTTSNV
+542 TASQRHLLDKTTSNV

-565 YVIAIGDNQSEK
+565 YVIAVGDVSSKKLKDISNNYIALPETSEM
-577 LENISDEYV
+577 LSTI
-586 TLPDSNEILTTV
+586 

>member
-1 MALFGSARDAS
+1 MCGIVGYSGPKEPLPI
-12 LVRSVNRELINN
+12 LING
-24 FVDMEVAFY
+24 
-33 KLVLEDSRANIYD
+33 LSRLEYR
-46 ESDNKV
+46 
-52 YYSPMRIPCLI
+52 
-63 EKGEK
+63 
-68 NYVGDDAGYDST
+68 GYDSAGIAISDGSKIT
-80 REGFFNFLRDDLKDS
+80 IEKKEGKLDVLKEHLE
-95 NIKGNIGI
+95 NKQILGNIGI

-125 SEEFAIIHNG
+125 NDEFAIIHNG

-146 LLEEGFEFKSDTD
+146 LTNDGFKFNSDTD

-165 ELSRKWNGQLLK
+165 ELSRKWNGNLLK
-177 TVTDVAKNLEGTY
+177 TVVNVAKTLEGTY

-204 AGRLMSPLVLGVGE
+204 AGRLMSPLVLGVGD

-229 ILEHTNKMIF
+229 ILEHTKKMIF

-246 EIKNGQYKLFDS
+246 EIKNGKYKLFDS
-258 ELNEIER
+258 ELNEIQR

-278 KLGHDHFM
+278 KSGYDHFM
-286 YKEILEQSEVIERTI
+286 YKEILEQSEVIERTL
-301 SGRLETTS
+301 SGRLEAS
-309 KEIPIKQ
+309 SDEIPIKLN
-316 DEASKYEKIWIV
+316 EASKFEKIWIV

-360 RYREPIVGEN
+360 RYREPIVGKN

-393 ENGAHVLALVNVVG
+393 ENGSHVLALVNVVG

-437 LVGQLLL
+437 LVSQLVIS
-444 AKHWDSANKLDVSF
+444 KHWDAENKLDVSF
-458 DEIAELPKLIEE
+458 DEIAELPKLIDK
-470 TMDCEKQI
+470 TMACEGQI
-478 KDLSE
+478 KEISE

-530 LALIEDGTPIIV
+530 LALIEKGTPVIV

-565 YVIAIGDNQSEK
+565 YVIAIGDNESEK
-577 LENISDEYV
+577 LENISNDYV

-613 LNGESIDQPR
+613 KNGQSIDQPR

>member
-1 MALFGSARDAS
+1 MCGIIGYSGPKQPLPILLDGLSR
-12 LVRSVNRELINN
+12 
-24 FVDMEVAFY
+24 
-33 KLVLEDSRANIYD
+33 LEYR
-46 ESDNKV
+46 
-52 YYSPMRIPCLI
+52 
-63 EKGEK
+63 
-68 NYVGDDAGYDST
+68 GYDSAGIAIT
-80 REGFFNFLRDDLKDS
+80 DGQNLTIEKKEGKLQVLK
-95 NIKGNIGI
+95 NHLLNKEINGNIGI

-111 GVPNDVNAHPHSDN
+111 GVPSDENAHPHYDRDKD
-125 SEEFAIIHNG
+125 FAIIHNG
-135 IIENYAEIKKD
+135 IIENYAEMK
-146 LLEEGFEFKSDTD
+146 EELQRDNYQFESETD

-165 ELSRKWNGQLLK
+165 ELSNQWTGNLLE
-177 TVTDVAKNLEGTY
+177 TVCKVAKELVGTY

-198 EEGTIV
+198 QPDTIV
-204 AGRLMSPLVLGVGE
+204 AGRMMSPLVLGVGE
-218 NEVFLASDSAA
+218 GEVFLASDSAA

-246 EIKNGQYKLFDS
+246 EIKDGSYQLFDINMNKIS
-258 ELNEIER
+258 R
-265 EIQEIDWEVSEAE
+265 EIQEIDWKVSEAE
-278 KLGHDHFM
+278 KSGHDHFM
-286 YKEILEQSEVIERTI
+286 YKEILEQAEVIERTI
-301 SGRLETTS
+301 TGRLEIGS
-309 KEIPIKQ
+309 EEIPVDLNMAKQ
-316 DEASKYEKIWIV
+316 FEKIWIV

-393 ENGAHVLALVNVVG
+393 ENDAHVLALVNVVG

-417 FYLHVGPE
+417 LYLHVGPE

-444 AKHWDSANKLDVSF
+444 AKHWDESENLETTF
-458 DEIAELPKLIEE
+458 DEIKQLPLLIKE
-470 TMDCEKQI
+470 TLKCESQI
-478 KDLSE
+478 KEISKSINE
-483 KIYKKNDIYFIGRGL
+483 KKDIYFIGRGL

-530 LALIEDGTPIIV
+530 LALIENGTPVIV
-542 TASQNHLLDKTTSNV
+542 TASQHHLLDKTTSNV
-557 QEVIARGA
+557 QEVKARGA
-565 YVIAIGDNQSEK
+565 YVIAIGDNSSKK
-577 LENISDEYV
+577 LQDISNDYV
-586 TLPDSNEILTTV
+586 TLPEASEMLSTIV
-598 ISIIPLQFIAYHVAN
+598 SIIPLQFIAYHVAN

>member
-1 MALFGSARDAS
+1 MNRNNLKQSLLQPARWNGDIMCGIVGYS
-12 LVRSVNRELINN
+12 GPKEPLPILING
-24 FVDMEVAFY
+24 
-33 KLVLEDSRANIYD
+33 LSRLEYR
-46 ESDNKV
+46 
-52 YYSPMRIPCLI
+52 
-63 EKGEK
+63 
-68 NYVGDDAGYDST
+68 GYDSAGIAISDGNKIIVEKK
-80 REGFFNFLRDDLKDS
+80 EGKLDVLKNHLKDS
-95 NIKGNIGI
+95 NIKGNLGI

-146 LLEEGFEFKSDTD
+146 LLEKGFKFKSDTD

-177 TVTDVAKNLEGTY
+177 TVTDVAKTLEGTY
-190 ALVVTTTK
+190 ALVVTTTR

-278 KLGHDHFM
+278 KLGYDHFM

-301 SGRLETTS
+301 SGRLEKNS
-309 KEIPIKQ
+309 KEIPIKL

-337 LFGKDLFEKVLGVPV
+337 LFGKDIFEKVLGVPV

-458 DEIAELPKLIEE
+458 NEIAELPKLIEE
-470 TMDCEKQI
+470 TMACEKQI
-478 KDLSE
+478 KEISE
-483 KIYKKNDIYFIGRGL
+483 IICKKNDIYFIGRGL

-530 LALIEDGTPIIV
+530 LALIEEGTPIIV

-598 ISIIPLQFIAYHVAN
+598 LSIIPLQFIAYHVAN

>member
-1 MALFGSARDAS
+1 MCGIIGYSGPKEPLPI
-12 LVRSVNRELINN
+12 LISG
-24 FVDMEVAFY
+24 
-33 KLVLEDSRANIYD
+33 LSRLEYR
-46 ESDNKV
+46 
-52 YYSPMRIPCLI
+52 
-63 EKGEK
+63 
-68 NYVGDDAGYDST
+68 GYDSAGVALIDGDNLSIEKK
-80 REGFFNFLRDDLKDS
+80 EGKLSVLKEHLEGTL
-95 NIKGNIGI
+95 IKGNIGI

-111 GVPNDVNAHPHSDN
+111 GVPSDVNAHPHADN
-125 SEEFAIIHNG
+125 ANEFAIIHNG
-135 IIENYAEIKKD
+135 IIENYAELKD
-146 LLEEGFEFKSDTD
+146 DLIQDDYSFISETD

-165 ELSRKWNGQLLK
+165 ELSRKWNGELLD
-177 TVTDVAKNLEGTY
+177 TVLDVAKSLEGTY
-190 ALVVTTTK
+190 ALVVTSTK
-198 EEGTIV
+198 QPGTIV
-204 AGRLMSPLVLGVGE
+204 AGRMMSPLVLGVGE
-218 NEVFLASDSAA
+218 GEVFLASDSAA
-229 ILEHTNKMIF
+229 ILEYTNKMIF

-246 EIKNGQYKLFDS
+246 EINDGNYTLYDIEK
-258 ELNEIER
+258 NEITR
-265 EIQEIDWEVSEAE
+265 DIQVIDWEVSEAE
-278 KLGHDHFM
+278 KAGHDHFM
-286 YKEILEQSEVIERTI
+286 YKEILEQAEVIERTI
-301 SGRLETTS
+301 TGRIEKNST
-309 KEIPIKQ
+309 EIPIHLDK
-316 DEASKYEKIWIV
+316 AKKFEKIWIV

-337 LFGKDLFEKVLGVPV
+337 LFGKDLFEKVLGIPV

-444 AKHWDSANKLDVSF
+444 AKHWDSADKLDVSF
-458 DEIAELPKLIEE
+458 DEISELPKLIDQ
-470 TMDCEKQI
+470 TMACEKQI
-478 KDLSE
+478 KDISE

-530 LALIEDGTPIIV
+530 LALIEDGTPVIV

-565 YVIAIGDNQSEK
+565 YVIAIGDNQSKK

-586 TLPDSNEILTTV
+586 TLPDINEILTTV

>member
-1 MALFGSARDAS
+1 MCGIIGYSGPKQPLPILLGGLSR
-12 LVRSVNRELINN
+12 
-24 FVDMEVAFY
+24 
-33 KLVLEDSRANIYD
+33 LEYR
-46 ESDNKV
+46 
-52 YYSPMRIPCLI
+52 
-63 EKGEK
+63 
-68 NYVGDDAGYDST
+68 GYDSAGIAISDGENIIIEKK
-80 REGFFNFLRDDLKDS
+80 EGKLQVLKDHLLDTK
-95 NIKGNIGI
+95 IKGNIGI

-111 GVPNDVNAHPHSDN
+111 GVPSDENAHPHYDN
-125 SEEFAIIHNG
+125 NQDFAIIHNG
-135 IIENYAEIKKD
+135 IIENYAEIK
-146 LLEEGFEFKSDTD
+146 EELQKEDYQFESETD

-165 ELSRKWNGQLLK
+165 ELSRQWTGNLLE
-177 TVTDVAKNLEGTY
+177 TVCKVAKELDGTY

-198 EEGTIV
+198 QSNTIV
-204 AGRLMSPLVLGVGE
+204 AGRMMSPLVLGVGDG
-218 NEVFLASDSAA
+218 EVFLASDSAA

-246 EIKNGQYKLFDS
+246 EIKNGNYQLFDI
-258 ELNEIER
+258 NMNKVTR
-265 EIQEIDWEVSEAE
+265 DIQEIDWEVSEAE
-278 KLGHDHFM
+278 KSGHDHFM

-301 SGRLETTS
+301 AGRLEVGS
-309 KEIPIKQ
+309 EEIPIDLKKAKQ
-316 DEASKYEKIWIV
+316 FEKIWIV

-393 ENGAHVLALVNVVG
+393 ENGSHVLALVNVVG

-444 AKHWDSANKLDVSF
+444 AKHWDSEEKLCTSF
-458 DEIAELPKLIEE
+458 DEIKQLPSLIEKTFE
-470 TMDCEKQI
+470 CEDQVK
-478 KDLSE
+478 
-483 KIYKKNDIYFIGRGL
+483 KISKSINEKNDIYFIGRGL

-530 LALIEDGTPIIV
+530 LALIEDGTPVIV
-542 TASQNHLLDKTTSNV
+542 TASQHHLLDKTTSNV
-557 QEVIARGA
+557 QEVKARGA
-565 YVIAIGDNQSEK
+565 YVIAVGDSTSKK
-577 LENISDEYV
+577 LQDISNDYI
-586 TLPDSNEILTTV
+586 TLPEASEMLSTV

>member
-1 MALFGSARDAS
+1 MCGIIGYSGPKEPLPI
-12 LVRSVNRELINN
+12 LISG
-24 FVDMEVAFY
+24 
-33 KLVLEDSRANIYD
+33 LSRLEYR
-46 ESDNKV
+46 
-52 YYSPMRIPCLI
+52 
-63 EKGEK
+63 
-68 NYVGDDAGYDST
+68 GYDSAGVALIDGDNLSIEKK
-80 REGFFNFLRDDLKDS
+80 EGKLSVLKEHLEGTL
-95 NIKGNIGI
+95 IKGNIGI

-111 GVPNDVNAHPHSDN
+111 GVPSDVNAHPHADN
-125 SEEFAIIHNG
+125 ANEFAIIHNG
-135 IIENYAEIKKD
+135 IIENYAELKD
-146 LLEEGFEFKSDTD
+146 DLIQDDYSFISETD

-165 ELSRKWNGQLLK
+165 ELSRKWNGELLD
-177 TVTDVAKNLEGTY
+177 TVLDVAKSLEGTY
-190 ALVVTTTK
+190 ALVVTSTK
-198 EEGTIV
+198 QPGTIV
-204 AGRLMSPLVLGVGE
+204 AGRMMSPLVLGVGE
-218 NEVFLASDSAA
+218 GEVFLASDSAA
-229 ILEHTNKMIF
+229 ILEYTNKMIF

-246 EIKNGQYKLFDS
+246 EINDGNFTLYDIEKNVITRD
-258 ELNEIER
+258 
-265 EIQEIDWEVSEAE
+265 IQVIDWEVSEAE
-278 KLGHDHFM
+278 KAGHDHFM
-286 YKEILEQSEVIERTI
+286 YKEILEQAEVIERTI
-301 SGRLETTS
+301 AGRIEKNST
-309 KEIPIKQ
+309 EIPIHLDK
-316 DEASKYEKIWIV
+316 AKKFEKIWIV

-360 RYREPIVGEN
+360 RYREPIIGKN
-370 DLGIVISQSGET
+370 DLAIVISQSGET

-393 ENGAHVLALVNVVG
+393 ENGSHVLALVNVVG

-444 AKHWDSANKLDVSF
+444 AKHWDSNNKLDTSLE
-458 DEIAELPKLIEE
+458 EIKALPSLIEE
-470 TMDCEKQI
+470 ALKCEDQVKEI
-478 KDLSE
+478 SKL
-483 KIYKKNDIYFIGRGL
+483 IYKKKDIYFIGRGL

-530 LALIEDGTPIIV
+530 LALIEEGTPVIV
-542 TASQNHLLDKTTSNV
+542 TASQRHLLDKTTSNV

-565 YVIAIGDNQSEK
+565 YVIAVGDVSSKKLKDISNNYIALPETSEM
-577 LENISDEYV
+577 LSTI
-586 TLPDSNEILTTV
+586 